1 MDELAFRID
10 HMYAA
15 PCSMTAASLQTCS
28 VVSAT
33 TQQQNLSGICAR
45 SETENPKQEN
55 IQMSKDLK
63 NAESSRKNS
72 LCSGTEQ
79 RSGKLCPEKKG
90 KGQISEPAPE
100 LKQISHGRAKALEDV
115 ADRDGESEESVKTFS
130 VRNLDH
136 QYHSLSDTVGRTH
149 FQLAGNLSSVVL
161 DNQEKCTDLNM
172 HLSSGERVSLTIR
185 NKAIFAENGGG
196 CDNDK
201 EDSVLN
207 NESNE
212 TGNESDLNVS
222 DRECEVTDK
231 EQINKAKKMHSS
243 TLMECH
249 VTCYRHVAEGDN
261 SELCEPVR
269 EIQQSKNAPDKAIE
283 ISSLA
288 DFQDKPSKNSSERK
302 ELDKDVV
309 SEKETQGST
318 ETQKKKS
325 LGRKG
330 NVRTSAKTF
339 NTESSSDPKQDIHS
353 NNERAVVNPSKEKVG
368 KDPTESDDLTK
379 NETVT
384 GFRGSEDIID
394 ASEARQTT
402 DSAKPEEFIESL
414 NIVKDKDSLQSQ
426 RNAKEFS
433 APQKAMHLSE
443 VLIDLSYTG
452 EDMEL
457 SKAEK
462 SYKSLKKGKRQKTS
476 DDMDL
481 IKDSTIQSEGKK
493 NTKMGDPAGF
503 TNKTRKQIMD
513 CDSVIESSESMDVSK
528 ESGSSGKVINSQVIS
543 SQQESLQKTNQK
555 RSYEEAGLS
564 IPVLDAIDEVSKVPK
579 TDHTQSLKKSP
590 SVTNRGEHL

>member
-149 FQLAGNLSSVVL
+149 FQLAGNLSPVVL

-288 DFQDKPSKNSSERK
+288 DFQDKPSKDSSERK

-325 LGRKG
+325 
-330 NVRTSAKTF
+330 KTGYTF
-339 NTESSSDPKQDIHS
+339 K
-353 NNERAVVNPSKEKVG
+353 NERAVVNPSKEKVG
-368 KDPTESDDLTK
+368 EDPTESDDLTK

-394 ASEARQTT
+394 ALEARQTT

-433 APQKAMHLSE
+433 TPQKAMHLSE

-481 IKDSTIQSEGKK
+481 IKDSTIESEGKK
-493 NTKMGDPAGF
+493 NTKMILLASP
-503 TNKTRKQIMD
+503 TKQ
-513 CDSVIESSESMDVSK
+513 E
-528 ESGSSGKVINSQVIS
+528 
-543 SQQESLQKTNQK
+543 
-555 RSYEEAGLS
+555 
-564 IPVLDAIDEVSKVPK
+564 
-579 TDHTQSLKKSP
+579 
-590 SVTNRGEHL
+590 NR